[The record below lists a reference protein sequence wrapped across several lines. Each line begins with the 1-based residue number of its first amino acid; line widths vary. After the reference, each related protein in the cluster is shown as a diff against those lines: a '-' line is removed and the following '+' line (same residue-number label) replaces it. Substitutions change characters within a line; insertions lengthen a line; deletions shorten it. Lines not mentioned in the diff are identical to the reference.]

1 MPKVPIIPLTPKF
14 ANQVIVALRKS
25 AEICSRY
32 PETDDLTGHFNAM
45 AELIEQTPVAEAE
58 TSR

>member
-14 ANQVIVALRKS
+14 ANHVVVALRKS

-32 PETDDLTGHFNAM
+32 PETDDLTGHLNTL
-45 AELIEQTPVAEAE
+45 AEIIESTPPVEAE